1 MGSVSIGVVILNW
14 NGHVDTIACLESL
27 AAADP
32 GPTRVVVVDNASTDG
47 SVAALMRW
55 AGESSMLRPT
65 IIRSGHNRGFAG
77 GNNLGLVLLA
87 RDAGITHFLL
97 LNNDA
102 TVEPAFFGEVAA
114 AIERAPRTGL
124 LGVTIYEGAGY
135 ERVWYAGGR
144 LPNARAV
151 TIHATVVPPSASGA
165 TVPTEFVTGCAML
178 VSRRAWDT
186 LGPLPDCYFLY
197 FEDAEYSLRAGVA
210 GLPVV
215 YAPQAVVHH
224 AWRGTV
230 RRVPRPRSEY
240 WIARSRAL
248 FVRRNRRGRALWR
261 TLAYF
266 ALARP
271 ARAAVEL
278 LRGRPRLAWAGLRG
292 TIHGLLAIES
302 QRDGGDT
309 WAAQADPDGVVV
321 QE

>member
-1 MGSVSIGVVILNW
+1 MRSVPIGVVILNW

-27 AAADP
+27 ARADP
-32 GPTRVVVVDNASTDG
+32 GPARVVVVDNASTDD
-47 SVAALMRW
+47 SVAALTAW
-55 AGESSMLRPT
+55 AAKSSMARPT
-65 IIRSGHNRGFAG
+65 ILRSERNRGFAG

-87 RDAGITHFLL
+87 QDAGIRHFLL
-97 LNNDA
+97 LNNDT
-102 TVEPAFFGEVAA
+102 TVEPAFFAEVAA
-114 AIERAPRTGL
+114 ALERAPSTGL

-151 TIHATVVPPSASGA
+151 TIHGTLVPPATSGA

-178 VSRRAWDT
+178 VSRRAWEA
-186 LGPLPDCYFLY
+186 LGPLPECYFLY
-197 FEDAEYSLRAGVA
+197 FEDGEYSLRAGAA
-210 GLPVV
+210 GFPLA
-215 YAPQAVVHH
+215 YAPRAVVHH
-224 AWRGTV
+224 ACGATV

-248 FVRRNRRGRALWR
+248 FVRRNRRGLALWR
-261 TLAYF
+261 TLAYL

-292 TIHGLLAIES
+292 TIDGLLAIES
-302 QRDGGDT
+302 QHDGRDPR
-309 WAAQADPDGVVV
+309 AAQPGVDGVVV